1 LAGDG
6 SAADSCAE
14 NNAQNKTLCSTLSR
28 HFMVKNKSTLKS
40 DEGKRVARGD
50 DYMARIL
57 LIKTHYAYFCHPS
70 SFHW

>member
-1 LAGDG
+1 
-6 SAADSCAE
+6 
-14 NNAQNKTLCSTLSR
+14 
-28 HFMVKNKSTLKS
+28 MVKNKSILKS